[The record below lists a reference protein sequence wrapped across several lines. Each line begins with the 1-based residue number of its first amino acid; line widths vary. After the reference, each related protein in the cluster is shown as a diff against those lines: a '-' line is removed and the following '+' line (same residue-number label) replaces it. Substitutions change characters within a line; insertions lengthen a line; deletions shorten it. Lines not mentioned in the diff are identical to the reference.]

1 MPNALLFLEFLGTS
15 ELLMIAV
22 VALLLFGPRK
32 LPEISRT
39 LGKSLAEFKRASD
52 DFKRTWEYE
61 VELERRKPALDAAE
75 EPRADAGETTEQ
87 SASTAGAGAAG
98 VSAWGA
104 TTSGVTA
111 EELMNRAVRA
121 QQESQTVARDSNVAE
136 KGAGGVANEG
146 DGVANGSVAVEVM
159 ADGSAASIAEG
170 SAVTDEQDQGDVEL
184 NAS

>member
-1 MPNALLFLEFLGTS
+1 MNALLFLEFLGTS

-61 VELERRKPALDAAE
+61 VELERRKPSLDSAE
-75 EPRADAGETTEQ
+75 EPRADAGETAEQ
-87 SASTAGAGAAG
+87 PAGA
-98 VSAWGA
+98 SAWGA

-111 EELMNRAVRA
+111 EELMNRAGRA
-121 QQESQTVARDSNVAE
+121 RQESRTVARDSNVAE
-136 KGAGGVANEG
+136 KGANEG
-146 DGVANGSVAVEVM
+146 DGVANESVAGGVLAE
-159 ADGSAASIAEG
+159 GPAASMAGG
-170 SAVTDEQDQGDVEL
+170 SAVTDEQDQGDLEL

>member
-87 SASTAGAGAAG
+87 PAGA
-98 VSAWGA
+98 SAWGA
-104 TTSGVTA
+104 TTAGVTA
-111 EELMNRAVRA
+111 EELMNRAGRA

-136 KGAGGVANEG
+136 KGAGGGAHEG
-146 DGVANGSVAVEVM
+146 DGVAKGSVAGDVM
-159 ADGSAASIAEG
+159 AEGSAASN
-170 SAVTDEQDQGDVEL
+170 EQDQGDLEL

>member
-61 VELERRKPALDAAE
+61 VELERRKPTLDAAE
-75 EPRADAGETTEQ
+75 GPRAAEGETLEQ
-87 SASTAGAGAAG
+87 PAVAAGA
-98 VSAWGA
+98 SAWGA
-104 TTSGVTA
+104 GVSGVTA
-111 EELMNRAVRA
+111 EELMSRA
-121 QQESQTVARDSNVAE
+121 QPESQTVARNSNVA
-136 KGAGGVANEG
+136 G
-146 DGVANGSVAVEVM
+146 GSVAGDVM
-159 ADGSAASIAEG
+159 ADGAAVS
-170 SAVTDEQDQGDVEL
+170 DEQDQGDVEL

>member
-75 EPRADAGETTEQ
+75 EPRADVGETTEQ
-87 SASTAGAGAAG
+87 SASATAP
-98 VSAWGA
+98 SAWGA

-111 EELMNRAVRA
+111 EGLMNRAVRA
-121 QQESQTVARDSNVAE
+121 QQETQTVARTSSGAE
-136 KGAGGVANEG
+136 AGTSLG
-146 DGVANGSVAVEVM
+146 DGASEGVVEGSVAE
-159 ADGSAASIAEG
+159 GSAASLNGGAAAPDEG
-170 SAVTDEQDQGDVEL
+170 DEGDIEL

>member
-61 VELERRKPALDAAE
+61 VELERRKPTLDAAE
-75 EPRADAGETTEQ
+75 EPRAAEGETLEQ
-87 SASTAGAGAAG
+87 PASAAGA
-98 VSAWGA
+98 SAWGA
-104 TTSGVTA
+104 GVSGVTA
-111 EELMNRAVRA
+111 EELMSRAART
-121 QQESQTVARDSNVAE
+121 QQESQTVARDS
-136 KGAGGVANEG
+136 
-146 DGVANGSVAVEVM
+146 
-159 ADGSAASIAEG
+159 AAS
-170 SAVTDEQDQGDVEL
+170 DEQDQGDVEL